1 MRHSR
6 DFISILCAS
15 SVFEFNEE
23 RNATPFDLLDL
34 LQILHEFSL
43 DSSAAQ
49 PGKYIAKKKFSI
61 LNIRNEH

>member
-1 MRHSR
+1 M
-6 DFISILCAS
+6 
-15 SVFEFNEE
+15 FEFNEE